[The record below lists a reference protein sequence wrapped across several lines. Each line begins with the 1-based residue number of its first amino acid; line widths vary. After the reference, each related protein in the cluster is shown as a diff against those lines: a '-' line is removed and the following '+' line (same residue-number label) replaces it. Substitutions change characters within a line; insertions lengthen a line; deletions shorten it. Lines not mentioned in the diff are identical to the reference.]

1 MHWVKELEY
10 IDSSP
15 YIKHGIGKASVLS
28 EKGANP
34 LSLFGFE
41 CLTTRMLNGA
51 HVLSKLNPVLASISI
66 YALCTGA
73 GFILWI
79 AMGFLDLAVG
89 THVLEAFFIVME
101 RLNEH
106 VLPALQLLNRLFS
119 PLVGFSILL
128 G

>member
-1 MHWVKELEY
+1 
-10 IDSSP
+10 
-15 YIKHGIGKASVLS
+15 
-28 EKGANP
+28 
-34 LSLFGFE
+34 
-41 CLTTRMLNGA
+41 MLNGTR
-51 HVLSKLNPVLASISI
+51 VLSKLNPVLASIAG
-66 YALCTGA
+66 YAVCTGA

-128 G
+128 DKINININFYSSHSRPNRNKISTMSSRFKMIGALPKGKYDS